1 MSAVSMGRGCCPGG
15 WAVRAAS
22 TVSDQVSATGRPPGL
37 PRSGERRGG
46 DDRGDLPV
54 QLPTGLGAAR
64 DPSGDPRDTALP
76 RAWLCLGVTAL
87 RTGPRL
93 CRGPVSGSGKIQSC
107 LKSQLFPKFRLTFN
121 CNDFLNKA
129 AINGV
134 PSTPLTPPV

>member
-1 MSAVSMGRGCCPGG
+1 M
-15 WAVRAAS
+15 
-22 TVSDQVSATGRPPGL
+22 TG
-37 PRSGERRGG
+37 
-46 DDRGDLPV
+46 GDLPV
-54 QLPTGLGAAR
+54 QLPTGAGTAR